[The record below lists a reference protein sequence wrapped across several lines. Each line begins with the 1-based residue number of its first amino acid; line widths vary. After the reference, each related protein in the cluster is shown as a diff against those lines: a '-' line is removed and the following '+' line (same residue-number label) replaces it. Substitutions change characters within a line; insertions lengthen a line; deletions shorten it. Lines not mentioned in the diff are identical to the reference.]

1 MTLFDRAQFLRPIAH
16 RGLHDDT
23 EGRVE
28 NTAAAFEAAIRNGYG
43 IECDLRPARG
53 GLPIVF
59 HDETVDRLT
68 LATGRV
74 ADLNLSDVQRL
85 RTRTNGERILTFAE
99 LLKLVGGRVPLLVEV
114 KSEWDPPD
122 VPFLSE
128 IARAALDYTGPI
140 ALMSFDPDVM
150 TVLRELATEIP
161 RGLVSGSYRDE
172 HGETWWPDRIDA
184 ARAAQLANLE
194 DWQTVAP
201 SFIAYHV
208 RALPSQATT
217 HLREDAKLPI
227 FTWTVRTEEDWA
239 IANTHADAAIFEGVV
254 P

>member
-16 RGLHDDT
+16 RGLHD
-23 EGRVE
+23 EAAGRVE
-28 NTAAAFEAAIRNGYG
+28 NAASAFDAAIRNGYG

-59 HDETVDRLT
+59 HDETIDRLT
-68 LATGRV
+68 GGTGRL
-74 ADLNLSDVQRL
+74 ADLHLTDVQRL
-85 RTRTNGERILTFAE
+85 RTRIGGERILTFPE
-99 LLKLVGGRVPLLVEV
+99 MLTLVGGRVPLLVEV

-128 IARAALDYTGPI
+128 IARAALDYAGPL

-161 RGLVSGSYRDE
+161 RGLVSGSYTDE
-172 HGETWWPDRIDA
+172 HGETWWPDRIDPQ
-184 ARAAQLANLE
+184 RAAQLANLE
-194 DWQTVAP
+194 DCGTVAP
-201 SFIAYHV
+201 SFIAYQVH
-208 RALPSQATT
+208 ALPAPAPAR
-217 HLREDAKLPI
+217 LREVAQLPI
-227 FTWTVRTEEDWA
+227 FSWTVRSEADWA
-239 IANTHADAAIFEGVV
+239 TARAHADAPIFEGIV